1 MGQSSSQGCCE
12 TSETRELEHV
22 KAEAKGTSP
31 ELPKVESQESL
42 ANSLPDEFTPVT
54 IAKSKCTDRD
64 LMQLNE
70 ELVRGVPLRQTLQS
84 WGGLWRL
91 KPVEMDPVQQ
101 ARIYEFSRQVSR
113 LDKFL
118 SHAWHTPGWRKFLS
132 LLVQSGSPF
141 MLACWTIGTGLAFA
155 LCMLDVL
162 PLFYTTRTWSQQQD
176 MAVGCWVTLAGL
188 VSGIG
193 SLLVSP
199 YLPRNGPT
207 CFLDLVC
214 VHQTDEALM
223 KQGIYNIGGV
233 LSVSANLHVLW
244 SAPYLSRLWCVFE
257 LAAYRKMNP
266 AGRITIAPLYL
277 ENFACQVFLCLHAIS
292 VVLSFGRIFY
302 DLGQV
307 FVLAV
312 LGGAGVCSFPLA
324 YSLRQHSL
332 ERQRLLSGLDTFE
345 VREAWPRQVS
355 FSNMCNWTC
364 LRDKYNMN
372 ILCM

>member
-1 MGQSSSQGCCE
+1 MTTQ
-12 TSETRELEHV
+12 V

-101 ARIYEFSRQVSR
+101 ARIYQFSRQVSR

-141 MLACWTIGTGLAFA
+141 MLACWTIGTSLAFA

-176 MAVGCWVTLAGL
+176 GWEVGC
-188 VSGIG
+188 
-193 SLLVSP
+193 LLGKN
-199 YLPRNGPT
+199 R
-207 CFLDLVC
+207 
-214 VHQTDEALM
+214 
-223 KQGIYNIGGV
+223 
-233 LSVSANLHVLW
+233 LH
-244 SAPYLSRLWCVFE
+244 
-257 LAAYRKMNP
+257 
-266 AGRITIAPLYL
+266 
-277 ENFACQVFLCLHAIS
+277 
-292 VVLSFGRIFY
+292 
-302 DLGQV
+302 
-307 FVLAV
+307 
-312 LGGAGVCSFPLA
+312 
-324 YSLRQHSL
+324 
-332 ERQRLLSGLDTFE
+332 
-345 VREAWPRQVS
+345 
-355 FSNMCNWTC
+355 
-364 LRDKYNMN
+364 
-372 ILCM
+372 